1 MNKEKL
7 SAILSLINTRVAR
20 LLMGKKGISNK
31 DAAILLYRSEVYAML
46 ENEES
51 KLWHL
56 SAETIFSL
64 LEEELTSGTVSYP
77 EEV

>member
-7 SAILSLINTRVAR
+7 SALLSLINTRVTR
-20 LLMGKKGISNK
+20 FLMEKRGISNK
-31 DAAILLYRSEVYAML
+31 DAAILLYRSDVYAML
-46 ENEES
+46 EIEES

-64 LEEELTSGTVSYP
+64 LEEELTSGTVTYP
-77 EEV
+77 EE